1 MGEDERSR
9 SVKVTEPVKVPLSH
23 FRTFILS
30 TKNKHMKLKNLL
42 IITGLVFSLSC
53 FAQQKPD
60 GSENIPPKNK
70 SFETEVVRLVNE
82 IRAENGLN
90 PLQVDVNL
98 TRSAR
103 YHAWDMATNNY
114 YDHATMKKMKN
125 GDWDIVYYKSSLR
138 IRKFLREGVKCT
150 SENIAAGQRTPQDVM
165 KTWMESPGHRSSI
178 LNSDFTHIG
187 VGYYAPEEYRYRFP
201 HYWVQNFR
209 CAYSG
214 E

>member
-1 MGEDERSR
+1 
-9 SVKVTEPVKVPLSH
+9 
-23 FRTFILS
+23 
-30 TKNKHMKLKNLL
+30 MKQSL
-42 IITGLVFSLSC
+42 IILLFIMGSC
-53 FAQQKPD
+53 SAFAQQKPD

-90 PLQVDVNL
+90 PLKVDENL

-103 YHAWDMATNNY
+103 YHAWDMATHDY
-114 YDHATMKKMKN
+114 FDHATMKKMNN

-138 IRKFLREGVKCT
+138 IRKFLREGVRCT
-150 SENIAAGQRTPQDVM
+150 SENIAVGQRTPQEVM
-165 KTWMESPGHRSSI
+165 KTWMESSGHKANI
-178 LNSDFTHIG
+178 LNPDFTHIG
-187 VGYYAPEEYRYRFP
+187 VGYYAPEDYQSRYP

-209 CAYSG
+209 CAYYN